1 MTDQIFHKRF
11 GGSNCDR
18 WMNCLG
24 SAALCATVPAA
35 PSSTYAEEG
44 TMAHAL
50 AAKCLEEGDRNAF
63 LYRNAPF
70 KWDDHGVAKEIM
82 DVGFDTCAAVNVY
95 LDAVFAELDAAPDAE
110 LHIEETFSLG
120 EDVGGT
126 NDALVYSASRKRLA
140 VFDYK
145 HGAGVSVYAD
155 NNAQLKFY
163 AVGAALSKPWPIKE
177 IELYVVQPR
186 AQDVDRYGAVR
197 PWKMDPSD
205 LLDFASDIESSVTAA
220 KVIQNDPKLVGDG
233 LLAGEWCKWCPAA
246 TVCPAREQSFLKAA
260 QLNFASIVDIN
271 AQELPAVAELDTE
284 RLAALLEAG
293 DALSAW
299 LGQIR
304 DRVES
309 LLLVEGKTV
318 PGWKVVAKIGRA
330 KWVEDDQK
338 IADHLTM
345 VYDLDEDALR
355 PRKLVTITE
364 AERQIKAVIPNASQ
378 RTKALEDLRV
388 RFTIKESSG
397 LTIAPASDRRE
408 AVLPGAVDFKVGEAI
423 EELDLNK
430 LPGELKAGPGRCEEA
445 SMMSREKYIPCNQ
458 PATTLIDTGGQTLRM
473 CDMCADHSVR
483 NRGMKRVGVWTL

>member
-1 MTDQIFHKRF
+1 MSDQIFHKRF

-24 SAALCATVPAA
+24 SARLCATVPAP

-50 AAKCLEEGDRNAF
+50 AAKCLEEGDRNSF

-70 KWDDHGVAKEIM
+70 KWLDHGAEKEIL
-82 DVGFDTCAAVNVY
+82 DVGFETCAAVNIY
-95 LDAVFAELDAAPDAE
+95 LDAVYAEVDAADDAE

-163 AVGAALSKPWPIKE
+163 AVGAALSKPWPIRE
-177 IELYVVQPR
+177 IELFIVQPR
-186 AQDVDRYGAVR
+186 AHDVDRYGAVR
-197 PWKMDPSD
+197 PWTMDPAD
-205 LLDFASDIESSVTAA
+205 LLDFASEIEAAVGVA
-220 KVIQNDPKLVGDG
+220 KVIQAAPKFVGDG
-233 LLAGEWCKWCPAA
+233 LLAGDWCKWCPAA
-246 TVCPAREQSFLKAA
+246 SVCPEREQAFLRAA
-260 QLNFASIVDIN
+260 HLGFKSIVDITKE
-271 AQELPAVAELDTE
+271 ELPAVAELDVK
-284 RLAALLEAG
+284 RLAAVVAAG
-293 DALSAW
+293 DDLIAW
-299 LGQIR
+299 IGQCR
-304 DRVES
+304 DRIES
-309 LLLVEGKTV
+309 LLLVEGKEV

-330 KWVEDDQK
+330 KWVDDDQK

-345 VYDLDEDALR
+345 VYDLDEDAIR

-364 AERQIKAVIPNASQ
+364 AERQLKAAIADGSQ
-378 RTKALEDLRV
+378 RAKALEDVRV

-397 LTIAPASDRRE
+397 LTIAPVSDRRE
-408 AVLPGAVDFKVGEAI
+408 AVTPGAVDFKVGE
-423 EELDLNK
+423 
-430 LPGELKAGPGRCEEA
+430 
-445 SMMSREKYIPCNQ
+445 
-458 PATTLIDTGGQTLRM
+458 TLT
-473 CDMCADHSVR
+473 A
-483 NRGMKRVGVWTL
+483 